1 MKKIFLLVI
10 CILTMTA
17 YAALPAAA
25 LDVSDAVEQSLFD
38 AMRADGIGDSPATAI
53 RSRYAFFGMMM
64 FNRIQLEAASDAVDM
79 LSSASDAGVALGR
92 ALAAAYMNF
101 GHNSLYDTATV
112 MLLATRA
119 GVAPKLCAD
128 LIVDLARGGYDKQG
142 TVDVVCEISDAVRTL
157 RPDDGGAELCAFA
170 RELIM
175 ASTTAD
181 SVRTEVASLAEREV
195 ERQRMLLAAIEEE
208 RRRIESVGGGDGSS
222 GGDGGVGDGAG
233 SGGVGSASAG
243 GEGGEGAGDGSA
255 DGAGDGDGGSGGAG
269 DGDGGSGAGD
279 GASGEGG
286 AGEGGSGDGGAGDG
300 GEGGSDGSSSE

>member
-1 MKKIFLLVI
+1 MKKIFLLLI

-38 AMRADGIGDSPATAI
+38 AMRAEGIGDSPAGAI
-53 RSRYAFFGMMM
+53 KSRYAFFGMMM
-64 FNRIQLEAASDAVDM
+64 FNRIQLEAAADAVDL

-170 RELIM
+170 RGLIM

-208 RRRIESVGGGDGSS
+208 RRRIESAGGGDGSS

-243 GEGGEGAGDGSA
+243 GDSGEGAGDGS
-255 DGAGDGDGGSGGAG
+255 GDGDGGSGGAG

-286 AGEGGSGDGGAGDG
+286 AGEGGSGDGGTGDG